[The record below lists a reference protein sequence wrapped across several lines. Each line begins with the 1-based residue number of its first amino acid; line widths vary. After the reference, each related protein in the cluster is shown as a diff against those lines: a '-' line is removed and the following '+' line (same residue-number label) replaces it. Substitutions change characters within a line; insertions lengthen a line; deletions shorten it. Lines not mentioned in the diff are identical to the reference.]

1 MRLSPR
7 RQQDHWLRYRD
18 FGEGVAEPLL
28 LRSGMVEM
36 VRMGQG
42 DPIVLVPGLAGGWR
56 LLAPLARRLATR
68 HEVILYSLRGDR
80 KLMVGPGPESL
91 SEYAHDLAELIQEL
105 RLERPTVLGVSFG
118 GAIAL
123 ELAVRYPNLVGAL
136 AVQGAE
142 ARFRSSLGSMIA
154 RRVLER
160 FPLPS
165 DNGFVNQFFNVLH
178 GCRPEP
184 GRLPEFVV
192 ERCWE
197 TDQSVMA
204 SRLRALEQYDVSAH
218 LSEISAPTLVLARH
232 SRRGGASFS
241 SAGSGR
247 GDSSWPVY
255 VRGGGRAHRVP
266 DPRGRGGSP
275 GAPAAQGP
283 GPVVRLR
290 RDEEWHAP

>member
-7 RQQDHWLRYRD
+7 RRQDHWLRYRD

-80 KLMVGPGPESL
+80 SLMVGPGPESVG
-91 SEYAHDLAELIQEL
+91 EYANDLGELIQEL

-118 GAIAL
+118 GAVAL
-123 ELAVRYPNLVGAL
+123 ELAVRHPNLVGAL
-136 AVQGAE
+136 AVQGTE
-142 ARFRSSLGSMIA
+142 ARFRTSLGSMIA

-178 GCRPEP
+178 GCKPEP

-204 SRLRALEQYDVSAH
+204 SRLRALEQYDVSSH
-218 LSEISAPTLVLARH
+218 LGEITAPTLVLAGTRDVVVPP
-232 SRRGGASFS
+232 SRQQAMAEAIPNGRYVSVEGAGHIAFLTHGADVARQVRRLLKDRARSF
-241 SAGSGR
+241 A
-247 GDSSWPVY
+247 
-255 VRGGGRAHRVP
+255 
-266 DPRGRGGSP
+266 
-275 GAPAAQGP
+275 
-283 GPVVRLR
+283 
-290 RDEEWHAP
+290 